1 MTEREMRAEAGVP
14 ESAAPRDD
22 APSPE
27 KVEAEIAETR
37 EELGDTAA
45 ALAEKADVKEQAKRK
60 VEETKE
66 RAQEKVGA
74 AAESAKQTLES
85 APETASQVANRTIA
99 GARENPSAVIAA
111 VIGGLLLVVLI
122 RRRR

>member
-1 MTEREMRAEAGVP
+1 VTEKETGAKADVQED
-14 ESAAPRDD
+14 AAAKGE

-27 KVEAEIAETR
+27 EIEAEIAEKR
-37 EELGDTAA
+37 EELGDTVA
-45 ALAEKADVKEQAKRK
+45 ALADKADVKKQAKRK

-74 AAESAKQTLES
+74 AAESAKQTFES
-85 APETASQVANRTIA
+85 APETASQLADRTLA
-99 GARENPSAVIAA
+99 RARENPPAAIAA
-111 VIGGLLLVVLI
+111 VGGVLLLLFLI